1 MKKIG
6 SIIFCVIFF
15 GLISIPLVFMPW
27 TGYQLT
33 ENRPPSP
40 LPEVFTEEGLNLAL
54 PVEFGDYFM
63 DRFAGRVWMV
73 DAYSRLVGGIFGV
86 SSNEKVIMGRDSWLF
101 FYETVGDFD
110 GTAAL
115 CDADMDK
122 LTQYLLHLQHEAEAR
137 GQVFIIA
144 IAPNKNT
151 VYGEFMPSRYI
162 RTDQPTNLDRLLLNE
177 ELNILDLHE
186 VLLSVN
192 ERVYFK
198 TDSHWNALGARFVA
212 REIMNVIEDETGI
225 RADFNWEEFIFE
237 VEMITGDLARMLYP
251 ANPPREADHVFE
263 DSRQRFQTIGRFRTL
278 DDMHITTESDG
289 APLRIAMYRDS
300 FAESLIHYFSN
311 AFSNA
316 YYTRQTPPDMTR
328 SEFLEADVVIF
339 QIAERRISELLS
351 FLERAPD
358 TEPEEMAEEYLIE
371 DRDYNENWKIAIITN
386 SLEQDEIG
394 FRSAQDM
401 VLKYGEDRIIHEVFP
416 ANHGTHENLL
426 VAVVGN
432 IVADTDVEAI
442 IINPAIGNVN
452 AAIDRVRELRG
463 NDVFIVVASPDES
476 PNHVAAGA
484 DLVLTKNYSLV
495 GAKMAEN
502 AYFKGAEV
510 IVHYSFERHLR
521 NPSIAIRRES
531 MSRRAQELGLE
542 FVDVEVPD
550 PQERG
555 APVTIVYV
563 AQNVPRQVAE
573 FGINTAFF
581 ATGCLMQEALQS
593 QIAEAGAIYL
603 FSCCPSPYDRFPI
616 TFQVED
622 RVPTGVYVQNPDDP
636 YEMIWLTEL
645 RDVACLA
652 DAISDEVARRNLA
665 GRFST
670 WPIPEGMLWTTVGVM
685 YAAEW
690 IKGSAPQDIG
700 VIDIELLAYLAEVF
714 IESLYGERFSVVF
727 DHKYYGGIR
736 YSNWILGSQAFLI
749 FG

>member
-15 GLISIPLVFMPW
+15 GLISLPLVFMPW

-54 PVEFGDYFM
+54 PVEFADYFM
-63 DRFAGRVWMV
+63 DRFAGRVQMV
-73 DAYSRLVGGIFGV
+73 DAYSRLLGGLFGV
-86 SSNEKVIMGRDSWLF
+86 SSNEKVIIGRDSWLF

-115 CDADMDK
+115 CDADMEK
-122 LTQYLLHLQHEAEAR
+122 LTQYLLSIQREAEAR
-137 GQVFIIA
+137 GQVFIVA

-151 VYGEFMPSRYI
+151 VYGEFMPARYI

-192 ERVYFK
+192 ERVYYK

-212 REIMNVIEDETGI
+212 REIMNVIEEETGV
-225 RADFNWEEFIFE
+225 RADFNWEEFIFDI
-237 VEMITGDLARMLYP
+237 EMITGDLARMLYP
-251 ANPPREADHVFE
+251 ANPPREATHVFE

-289 APLRIAMYRDS
+289 APLKIAMYRDS

-316 YYTRQTPPDMTR
+316 YYTRQTPPNMNR
-328 SEFLEADVVIF
+328 AEFLEADVVIF
-339 QIAERRISELLS
+339 QIAERRLPELLS
-351 FLERAPD
+351 FLDAPAH
-358 TEPEEMAEEYLIE
+358 EAVEVAEESLP
-371 DRDYNENWKIAIITN
+371 DRDYNENWKIAIITY

-416 ANHGTHENLL
+416 ANHDTHDNLL

-432 IVADTDVEAI
+432 LVADTDVEAI
-442 IINPAIGNVN
+442 VINPAIDNVN

-463 NDVFIVVASPDES
+463 NDVFIVVASPDET
-476 PNHVAAGA
+476 PDYVAARA
-484 DLVLTKNYSLV
+484 DLILSKNYSLV
-495 GAKMAEN
+495 GEKMAEN

-510 IVHYSFERHLR
+510 IVHYSFERHLSDS
-521 NPSIAIRRES
+521 SIAIRRES
-531 MSRRAQELGLE
+531 MLRRAQELGLE

-555 APVTIVYV
+555 ASVTMVYV
-563 AQNVPRQVAE
+563 TQNVPRQVAE

-581 ATGCLMQEALQS
+581 ATGCLMQEALQA
-593 QIAEAGAIYL
+593 QVAETGAIYL
-603 FSCCPSPYDRFPI
+603 LSCCPSPYDRFPI
-616 TFQVED
+616 TFEVED
-622 RVPTGVYVQNPDDP
+622 RVLTGVYVQDPEDP
-636 YEMIWLTEL
+636 YEKIWLTEL

-652 DAISDEVARRNLA
+652 GAISDEVARRNFA

-670 WPIPEGMLWTTVGVM
+670 WPISERTMWTSVGVM
-685 YAAEW
+685 YAVEW
-690 IKGSAPQDIG
+690 IKGNAPQDIG
-700 VIDIELLAYLAEVF
+700 VIDIELLTYLAEAF

-727 DHKYYGGIR
+727 EHKYYGGIR
-736 YSNWILGSQAFLI
+736 YSNWILGSPAFLI
-749 FG
+749 F